1 MLLASDP
8 EEGVLVLQTQSISA
22 FDRFRDLLRAQG
34 TRAAEGSATCL
45 ASDGRYELVYMPFH
59 HVNRAAKL
67 AVVGITPGPTQRD
80 LAYAS
85 VQESLHLGLP
95 DEEIFARAKE
105 SAAFGG
111 PMRKNLIRMLDH
123 FRLPRMLGVADSAD
137 LWGKDAH
144 LLESTS
150 VVPHAAFK
158 GGAMFA
164 GSFQEVMASPVLRA
178 CFEADFVLSLGA
190 LQPDTLFIAL
200 GPTPLAALDW
210 CVQRKLLAAEQVLG
224 AFAHPSAGAGTQI
237 DVYLG
242 ARKVEDLHENDPVR
256 RRAPW
261 LRQAYER
268 MNASVGGRL
277 GRVAFDAPRPVEVT
291 EPRATERTIPKKKV
305 VTKIVNAQTEV
316 AGIHAF
322 VSRGPNKGLVLKPHI
337 QDGCYIVSPT
347 RFEADY
353 IRVSLSEPV
362 GKYLAQG
369 LKLRMSCPSFAPSLI
384 SPASIRGWR

>member
-1 MLLASDP
+1 M
-8 EEGVLVLQTQSISA
+8 LQTQSISA

-34 TRAAEGSATCL
+34 SRAAEGSATCL

-59 HVNRAAKL
+59 LVNRSAKL

-95 DEEIFARAKE
+95 DEQVFARAKQ

-123 FRLPRMLGVADSAD
+123 FRFPQMLGVANSAD

-158 GGAMFA
+158 GRAMFA
-164 GSFQEVMASPVLRA
+164 GSFEEVMASPVLRG

-190 LQPDTLFIAL
+190 LEPDTLFIAL

-210 CVQRKLLAAEQVLG
+210 CVQRKLLGAEQVLG

-242 ARKVEDLHENDPVR
+242 ARKAEDLHENDPVR

-268 MNASVGGRL
+268 MSASVRGRL
-277 GRVAFDAPRPVEVT
+277 GGVAFEAVRPVKVA
-291 EPRATERTIPKKKV
+291 EPRATERTILKENGF
-305 VTKIVNAQTEV
+305 TEIANGRTEV
-316 AGIHAF
+316 AGIHAL

-337 QDGCYIVSPT
+337 QDGSYIVSPT
-347 RFEADY
+347 RFEVDY
-353 IRVSLSEPV
+353 IRVPLSEPL
-362 GKYLAQG
+362 GKYLERG
-369 LKLRMSCPSFAPSLI
+369 LKLRMSGPSLAPSLI